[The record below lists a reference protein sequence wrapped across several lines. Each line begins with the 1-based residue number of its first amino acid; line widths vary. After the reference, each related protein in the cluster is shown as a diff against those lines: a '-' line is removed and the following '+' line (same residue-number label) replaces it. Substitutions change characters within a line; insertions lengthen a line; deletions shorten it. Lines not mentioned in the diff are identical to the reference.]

1 MHVMNRNKRG
11 TELLKTYSSV
21 PSKGATIGGAIVGA
35 ILTAPLLLSVY
46 LFSQGQSLFSLSL
59 FCLLSFVLVFMG
71 YIIYSGV
78 NMKYIIGD
86 DKLILKIGF
95 HEQRIPYSYIKE
107 IRLENLSLIRLRIFG
122 ASWPGFL
129 WGLFTIAGVGAAHL
143 YCTRWRGDF
152 VLIELRDGKKI
163 GITPEKQIQF
173 IDEVRKKAKVFSRAR
188 MKEAFKLKTHNR
200 LVYSQVVL
208 VIAAYVVLAAYF
220 FSVYPMLPDTIPVH
234 FDIYGNPNRWASKS
248 ELFLMLLLAA
258 IFPVLNTFLTLKF
271 GKHEKIIAFFLGI
284 TFILIITVFFGA
296 IDCIVRASMQI

>member
-11 TELLKTYSSV
+11 TGLLKTYSSV

-152 VLIELRDGKKI
+152 VLIELRDGKRI
-163 GITPEKQIQF
+163 GITLKNRF
-173 IDEVRKKAKVFSRAR
+173 SSLMGYRRKPK
-188 MKEAFKLKTHNR
+188 
-200 LVYSQVVL
+200 
-208 VIAAYVVLAAYF
+208 
-220 FSVYPMLPDTIPVH
+220 H
-234 FDIYGNPNRWASKS
+234 FR
-248 ELFLMLLLAA
+248 EQ
-258 IFPVLNTFLTLKF
+258 
-271 GKHEKIIAFFLGI
+271 E
-284 TFILIITVFFGA
+284 
-296 IDCIVRASMQI
+296 